1 MFFPPFIFEKL
12 SVAHILRQSCSCQ
25 TEKVLLLWVHLN
37 IEIQNEKYLLYCWG
51 VTFHSLLFTRRR
63 CSLAIAESL
72 VTSCKIRSLL
82 VTRCKST
89 CWSYPLQSYSLP
101 VTHCIFTRCKFVCC
115 LLLVVNSFVACY
127 SMQIH
132 SLLVTCCKFICCS
145 LLVAKLFV
153 AHYLLKI
160 HSLLIT
166 CSKSI
171 RSSWLVANSFVAR
184 YWLQIH
190 SFLVTCYKFIRS
202 SWLVANSFV
211 AC

>member
-1 MFFPPFIFEKL
+1 MYHFEILGKIFHQNISAMDLNSSGNSFIYFWKVFLFFPPFIFEKL

-101 VTHCIFTRCKFVCC
+101 VTHCIFTRC
-115 LLLVVNSFVACY
+115 
-127 SMQIH
+127 
-132 SLLVTCCKFICCS
+132 SL
-145 LLVAKLFV
+145 
-153 AHYLLKI
+153 
-160 HSLLIT
+160 
-166 CSKSI
+166 
-171 RSSWLVANSFVAR
+171 
-184 YWLQIH
+184 
-190 SFLVTCYKFIRS
+190 
-202 SWLVANSFV
+202 LVANSFV
-211 AC
+211 ACYLL